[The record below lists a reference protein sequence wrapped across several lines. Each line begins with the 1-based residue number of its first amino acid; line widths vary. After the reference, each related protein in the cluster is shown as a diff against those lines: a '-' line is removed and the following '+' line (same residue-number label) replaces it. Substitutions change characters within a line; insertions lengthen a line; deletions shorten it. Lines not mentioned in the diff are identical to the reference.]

1 MFITPITQGIFSRV
15 DYKLGHQTTLSKFS
29 KVKITSNTF
38 FHYNDMKLEI
48 KHKKKKTNKQIKPN
62 THTHT
67 EVQQYGLQNKLVTKE
82 IKEEKKNLETIENRD
97 SSIKNQ
103 QDAAK

>member
-15 DYKLGHQTTLSKFS
+15 DYKLGHKTTLSKFS

-38 FHYNDMKLEI
+38 SHHNDMKLEI

-67 EVQQYGLQNKLVTKE
+67 HTEVQQYGLQNKLVNKE
-82 IKEEKKNLETIENRD
+82 IKEEKNIWRQLKIET
-97 SSIKNQ
+97 Q
-103 QDAAK
+103 V